1 MVGAIATTMLA
12 SAMASNLSPEA
23 VDAWARLLRVER
35 KLLEAV
41 EADLKAAGL
50 PPLVWYDV
58 VLELARAPDGRL
70 RHRDLQAR
78 VLLAKYNLSRL
89 IDRMAGDGLVTRA
102 PVQEDARGAYIAITE
117 SGRRLQKRMWPAYA
131 KSIARHFAAQL
142 EERDLAE
149 LDRVLAKL
157 GAVDP

>member
-12 SAMASNLSPEA
+12 AAMARTLSPAA

-70 RHRDLQAR
+70 RHRDLQTR
-78 VLLAKYNLSRL
+78 MLLAKYNLSRL
-89 IDRMAGDGLVTRA
+89 IDRMAGDGLVARV
-102 PVQEDARGAYIAITE
+102 PVAEDARGAYIAITE
-117 SGRRLQKRMWPAYA
+117 AGGGLQPGKWPGYA
-131 KSIARHFAAQL
+131 GSIPPDFSQP
-142 EERDLAE
+142 
-149 LDRVLAKL
+149 LDRHATL
-157 GAVDP
+157 

>member
-1 MVGAIATTMLA
+1 MPRK
-12 SAMASNLSPEA
+12 LSRAA
-23 VDAWARLLRVER
+23 VDVWARFIRAEHR
-35 KLLEAV
+35 LLEAV

-89 IDRMAGDGLVTRA
+89 IDRMAARV
-102 PVQEDARGAYIAITE
+102 PVAEDARGAYIAITE
-117 SGRRLQKRMWPAYA
+117 AGRRLQKRMWPVYGR
-131 KSIARHFAAQL
+131 SIARHFAAHL
-142 EERDLAE
+142 DEADLTE
-149 LDRVLAKL
+149 LDRILAKL
-157 GAVDP
+157 RAAQP

>member
-1 MVGAIATTMLA
+1 MPKK
-12 SAMASNLSPEA
+12 LSRAA
-23 VDAWARLLRVER
+23 VEVWARLIRAEHR
-35 KLLEAV
+35 LLEAV

-89 IDRMAGDGLVTRA
+89 IDRMASDGLLARA
-102 PVQEDARGAYIAITE
+102 PVAEDARGAYIAISE
-117 SGRRLQKRMWPAYA
+117 AGRRLQKRMWPVYGR
-131 KSIARHFAAQL
+131 SIARHFAAQL
-142 EERDLAE
+142 DERDLAE
-149 LDRVLAKL
+149 LDRILAKL
-157 GAVDP
+157 QAGPRRAPV

>member
-1 MVGAIATTMLA
+1 MLVCIMPRKLSRAAVG
-12 SAMASNLSPEA
+12 
-23 VDAWARLLRVER
+23 VWARFIRAEQR
-35 KLLEAV
+35 LLEAV

-50 PPLVWYDV
+50 PPLLWYDV

-89 IDRMAGDGLVTRA
+89 IDRMADDGLVTRA

>member
-1 MVGAIATTMLA
+1 MPRK
-12 SAMASNLSPEA
+12 LSRAA
-23 VDAWARLLRVER
+23 VDVWARFIRAEHR
-35 KLLEAV
+35 LLEAV

-89 IDRMAGDGLVTRA
+89 IDRMAGDGLVARV
-102 PVQEDARGAYIAITE
+102 PVAEDARGAYIAITE
-117 SGRRLQKRMWPAYA
+117 AGRRLQKRMWPVYGR
-131 KSIARHFAAQL
+131 SIARYFAAHL
-142 EERDLAE
+142 DEADLTE
-149 LDRVLAKL
+149 LDRILAKL
-157 GAVDP
+157 RAAQP

>member
-1 MVGAIATTMLA
+1 MLVCI
-12 SAMASNLSPEA
+12 MPRKLSRAA
-23 VDAWARLLRVER
+23 VDVWARFIRAEQR
-35 KLLEAV
+35 LLEAV

-50 PPLVWYDV
+50 PPLLWYDV
-58 VLELARAPDGRL
+58 VLELARASDGRL

-89 IDRMAGDGLVTRA
+89 IDRMADDGLVTRA

-131 KSIARHFAAQL
+131 KSIARHFAAHL
-142 EERDLAE
+142 DERDLAE

-157 GAVDP
+157 RTVNP

>member
-1 MVGAIATTMLA
+1 
-12 SAMASNLSPEA
+12 MARKLSPAA

-70 RHRDLQAR
+70 RHRDLQTR
-78 VLLAKYNLSRL
+78 MLLAKYNLSRL
-89 IDRMAGDGLVTRA
+89 IDRMAGDGLVARV
-102 PVQEDARGAYIAITE
+102 PVAEDARGAYIAITE
-117 SGRRLQKRMWPAYA
+117 AGRRLQRRMWPVYA
-131 KSIARHFAAQL
+131 RSIARHFAQHL
-142 EERDLAE
+142 DHHDLVE
-149 LDRVLAKL
+149 LDRMLAKL
-157 GAVDP
+157 TAAGA

>member
-1 MVGAIATTMLA
+1 MPRK
-12 SAMASNLSPEA
+12 LSRAA
-23 VDAWARLLRVER
+23 VDVWARFIRAQHR
-35 KLLEAV
+35 LLEAV

-89 IDRMAGDGLVTRA
+89 IDRMAGDGLVARV
-102 PVQEDARGAYIAITE
+102 PVAEDARGAYIAITE
-117 SGRRLQKRMWPAYA
+117 AGRRLQKRMWPVYGR
-131 KSIARHFAAQL
+131 SIARHFAAHL
-142 EERDLAE
+142 DAGDLTE
-149 LDRVLAKL
+149 LDRILAKL
-157 GAVDP
+157 RAVQP

>member
-1 MVGAIATTMLA
+1 MPRK
-12 SAMASNLSPEA
+12 LSRIA
-23 VDAWARLLRVER
+23 VDVWARFVRAEHR
-35 KLLEAV
+35 LLEAV
-41 EADLKAAGL
+41 EADLKAAAL

-102 PVQEDARGAYIAITE
+102 PVQEDARGANIGITE
-117 SGRRLQKRMWPAYA
+117 SGRRLQKRMWPVYA
-131 KSIARHFAAQL
+131 KSIARHFAAHL
-142 EERDLAE
+142 DERDLAE
-149 LDRVLAKL
+149 LGRVLAKL
-157 GAVDP
+157 R

>member
-1 MVGAIATTMLA
+1 MPRK
-12 SAMASNLSPEA
+12 LSRAA
-23 VDAWARLLRVER
+23 VDVWARFIRAEHR
-35 KLLEAV
+35 LLEAV

-89 IDRMAGDGLVTRA
+89 IDRMAGDGLVARV
-102 PVQEDARGAYIAITE
+102 PVAEDARGAYIAITE
-117 SGRRLQKRMWPAYA
+117 AGRRLQKRMWPVYGR
-131 KSIARHFAAQL
+131 SIARYFGAHLDEA
-142 EERDLAE
+142 DLTE
-149 LDRVLAKL
+149 LDRILAKL
-157 GAVDP
+157 RAAQP